1 MIDDP
6 TIIPSMKGSHGQKP
20 DVGPM
25 PISGLGD
32 LQRIVLASI
41 IEITDKPW
49 PGDRLSE
56 GLMRSLLTIFRH
68 VLEETGYYDGETP
81 EDDEMSEIGRML
93 CQIAEYPIEDV
104 EGEDLDN
111 AWLTVDD
118 IHDRIKARM
127 VETNRWWTP

>member
-20 DVGPM
+20 AVGPL
-25 PISGLGD
+25 PIQGLGE

-41 IEITDKPW
+41 EEIIDKPW
-49 PGDRLSE
+49 PGDRLAE
-56 GLMRSLLTIFRH
+56 GLMRSLLTVFHH

-81 EDDEMSEIGRML
+81 EDGTSDIEYML
-93 CQIAEYPIEDV
+93 CAIAAYPIEDM

-127 VETNRWWTP
+127 VDTNRWWTP